1 MTGVINQRLNSQRTN
16 LSKLVRKPIWPQ
28 TSSALH
34 ALDIIPGPGEM
45 VVIEDRRIQLGDQQV
60 RQNAVSQ
67 EKQSECVWRLRTS
80 GDTVQRGAG
89 GHGGFPEGSVMEN
102 PSANTGDTGHSGSV
116 PESGRCPGGAWNM
129 PWTESLAGYSPR
141 GRKESDRTGR
151 TDAHSIEAFLCGRTP
166 FKLRPGW

>member
-116 PESGRCPGGAWNM
+116 PESGRCPRGGNGNPLQYSCLEHAIDREPGGLQSTGSQRVRQDWAHRCAQHRGL
-129 PWTESLAGYSPR
+129 SLR
-141 GRKESDRTGR
+141 
-151 TDAHSIEAFLCGRTP
+151 
-166 FKLRPGW
+166 